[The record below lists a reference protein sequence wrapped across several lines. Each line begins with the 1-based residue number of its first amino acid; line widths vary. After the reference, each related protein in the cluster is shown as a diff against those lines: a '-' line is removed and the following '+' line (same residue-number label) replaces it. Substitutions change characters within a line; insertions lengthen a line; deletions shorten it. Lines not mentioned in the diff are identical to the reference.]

1 MASRF
6 SETKSKEGLLK
17 TKQLIKNS
25 GEMPFLGP
33 NCYGFI
39 NYLDRVSVWSDQIA
53 GNPSKK
59 GIALICQSGTIGN
72 TISFNQRS
80 L

>member
-1 MASRF
+1 
-6 SETKSKEGLLK
+6 
-17 TKQLIKNS
+17 
-25 GEMPFLGP
+25 MPFLGP

-39 NYLDRVSVWSDQIA
+39 NYLDKVSVWSDQIA
-53 GNPSKK
+53 GNPSKN

-80 L
+80 LSIGYIISRRQSNMCINRR